1 LSLGGG
7 LPKLNAAEVFPQSEG
22 AQAVAQEHR
31 QLHETVTQLHAQLGS
46 LGEVD
51 PEVHSLLEQA
61 LDDIL
66 DVLAKRP
73 TAEPRPTDADEA
85 TLTARLSEASRHFQQ
100 THPNLSNTL
109 TGLVEALQ
117 RMGI

>member
-1 LSLGGG
+1 M
-7 LPKLNAAEVFPQSEG
+7 PQ
-22 AQAVAQEHR
+22 QHR
-31 QLHETVTQLHAQLGS
+31 QLHDTVTELHAQLGS
-46 LGEVD
+46 LREVD
-51 PEVHSLLEQA
+51 PEAQQLLEQA

-73 TAEPRPTDADEA
+73 TAEPAAAGGDEA
-85 TLTARLSEASRHFQQ
+85 TLTARLTEASRHFQE

>member
-1 LSLGGG
+1 VS
-7 LPKLNAAEVFPQSEG
+7 Q
-22 AQAVAQEHR
+22 QHR

-46 LGEVD
+46 LGKLD
-51 PEVHSLLEQA
+51 PEVHRLLEQA

-73 TAEPRPTDADEA
+73 SPEPQAAQGDEA
-85 TLTARLSEASRHFQQ
+85 TLTARLSEASRHFQE